1 MNTFQKKIKDRRIT
15 IFFLRFGIISLRVE
29 MEVVEMSMKKEWVF
43 RNGIYWLC
51 STVSGSSFFSSI
63 WKECELVIKHFFSL
77 PWRNTRLHAA
87 PFWKLPWNL
96 FFSSKWFSLIF
107 WPSWIDEFFSDFR
120 HGNVIT
126 NSLFDWNYSRGSP
139 NYYDIL
145 DFTNSFQ
152 WFQYSNFYANWLQ
165 TSHRP

>member
-1 MNTFQKKIKDRRIT
+1 MNICIFRRLKLLNQQSWFHVKSGGHKNPEISVLWGEVPYEYVPKKIKDRRIT

-29 MEVVEMSMKKEWVF
+29 MEVVEMSTKKEWVF

-96 FFSSKWFSLIF
+96 FFFVKVISFF
-107 WPSWIDEFFSDFR
+107 WPSWSDEFFF
-120 HGNVIT
+120 
-126 NSLFDWNYSRGSP
+126 
-139 NYYDIL
+139 
-145 DFTNSFQ
+145 
-152 WFQYSNFYANWLQ
+152 WF
-165 TSHRP
+165 